1 MNQKCE
7 EGESPGP
14 NPQTFLAGLLEGPR
28 DLLHH
33 SESEIMWGVLETS
46 GNCSQS
52 LLSISYS
59 WRASTHMRISET
71 DRSTGPRKCS
81 SLQLPGT
88 VLQCQ
93 TACCMVSFSSVCCD
107 RTRGNG
113 FKLKEG
119 KFRLDMRKKFFTVR
133 VVRHWNMLLGEM
145 VKSPSL
151 KTFKVGLDKALS
163 NLTQLQVAQT
173 TSEGPFQLKRF
184 YDSMKI
190 PLRSY

>member
-81 SLQLPGT
+81 SLALCSSAKQLAAWCHSAVSVVIG
-88 VLQCQ
+88 QEE
-93 TACCMVSFSSVCCD
+93 MVS
-107 RTRGNG
+107 N
-113 FKLKEG
+113 
-119 KFRLDMRKKFFTVR
+119 
-133 VVRHWNMLLGEM
+133 
-145 VKSPSL
+145 
-151 KTFKVGLDKALS
+151 
-163 NLTQLQVAQT
+163 
-173 TSEGPFQLKRF
+173 
-184 YDSMKI
+184 
-190 PLRSY
+190 